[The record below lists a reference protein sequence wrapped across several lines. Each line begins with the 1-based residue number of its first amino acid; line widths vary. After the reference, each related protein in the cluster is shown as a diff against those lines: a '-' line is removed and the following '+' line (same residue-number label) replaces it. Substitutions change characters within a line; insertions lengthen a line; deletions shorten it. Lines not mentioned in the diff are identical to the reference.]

1 MTHKVIV
8 HIFMV
13 HKLIKYITNKKQKN
27 MKKIV
32 ALFAIAATTMLASCG
47 NGTGKSTEA
56 VDSTAV
62 AVDSVKVDS
71 SAVAVDSVKAD
82 VEKVEEVK

>member
-1 MTHKVIV
+1 
-8 HIFMV
+8 MV

-71 SAVAVDSVKAD
+71 VKAD